1 MHACRDNF
9 DENRFNK
16 IIKESQI
23 TYDLRWYLSLYEEKE
38 KENLSIDGN
47 SRSFISKLKIKKHV
61 RIGKKKKK
69 KKLTNGEH

>member
-61 RIGKKKKK
+61 RIGKKKKRK
-69 KKLTNGEH
+69 KNGEH